1 MNKTVDFFRRAV
13 CGGGLII
20 LLLTGCASVPEPDK
34 PEIPQEEIP
43 EVKKEPVWEPVRN
56 ISQIKGLW
64 VSEDG
69 AYYEWPFEL
78 NGKKYLHY
86 AWPEADDTEHWVDY
100 AKLHNRD
107 FMDVWNHRFSYIKGI
122 YNNDYP
128 LSDANGTQVGL
139 KFRIDYSRP
148 YSKDIPF
155 RIYRRKEF
163 LMPESLAKANLS
175 FFLVSGGNMLKETG
189 VMTFNSTLFNSLT
202 ADGAIYRLS
211 RDYWKE

>member
-1 MNKTVDFFRRAV
+1 MNKTVESISRIFCLA
-13 CGGGLII
+13 GLT
-20 LLLTGCASVPEPDK
+20 LLFLTGCASNPKPNGPDK
-34 PEIPQEEIP
+34 PVTENP
-43 EVKKEPVWEPVRN
+43 EVKPEPNWEPVTKL
-56 ISQIKGLW
+56 SQLTGLW
-64 VSEDG
+64 IADDG
-69 AYYEWPFEL
+69 SLYEWPFEL
-78 NGKKYLHY
+78 NGKTYLRY
-86 AWPEADDTEHWVDY
+86 AWPEADDTEHWVEY

-189 VMTFNSTLFNSLT
+189 VMSFDSKVFNELE
-202 ADGAIYRLS
+202 ADGKIYRLS

>member
-69 AYYEWPFEL
+69 AYYDWPFEL
-78 NGKKYLHY
+78 NGKKY

>member
-1 MNKTVDFFRRAV
+1 M
-13 CGGGLII
+13 
-20 LLLTGCASVPEPDK
+20 
-34 PEIPQEEIP
+34 
-43 EVKKEPVWEPVRN
+43 
-56 ISQIKGLW
+56 
-64 VSEDG
+64 
-69 AYYEWPFEL
+69 
-78 NGKKYLHY
+78 
-86 AWPEADDTEHWVDY
+86 
-100 AKLHNRD
+100 RD
-107 FMDVWNHRFSYIKGI
+107 SRGI